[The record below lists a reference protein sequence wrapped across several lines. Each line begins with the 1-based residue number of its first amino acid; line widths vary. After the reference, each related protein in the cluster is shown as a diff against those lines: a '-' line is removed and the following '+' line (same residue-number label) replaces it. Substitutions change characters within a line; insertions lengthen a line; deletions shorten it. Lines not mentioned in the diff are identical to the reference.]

1 MDGRDERDH
10 DGRGRRRRSGGHNSP
25 TPRTSCESTTRLAI
39 VAAVTPPLDAPTI
52 DRLFRRVEA
61 MREDVVDL
69 TRALIR
75 IPTLNPPG
83 DAYEPC
89 ARLIGDRLK
98 RRGFAIEYVRAEGTP
113 GDSDDYPRTNVVA
126 RIEGR
131 APGKCVHFNGHTD
144 VVEVGRGWTLDP
156 FAGVVKDGRVYGRGA
171 CDMKGGLAAAIV
183 AVEAI
188 LAEGLLAHGALEISG
203 TVDEESGGYGGVG
216 YLARNGYFARP
227 RVHHVIIPEPLNP
240 DRVCLGHRGVWWAEV
255 EVTGHIGHGSMPF
268 LGVNAIRG
276 MGDFLGLIER
286 ELYPALATRRTR
298 MPCEPPGAR
307 AATLNFNSIHG
318 GQPEPGD
325 ANPAPVVADS
335 CRLVLDRRY
344 LIEED
349 LDAVKR
355 EIVGLLERM
364 KAGTNGLDYR
374 LREIMT
380 FAPTMTE
387 PDAPVVQALDHFI
400 HDVFGRAPQHI
411 ASPGTYDQ
419 KHVTRFGHVRDCVA
433 YGPGI
438 LDLAHQPDEWVGI
451 DDMVASA
458 KVMAA
463 TALTLLAREGD

>member
-1 MDGRDERDH
+1 M
-10 DGRGRRRRSGGHNSP
+10 
-25 TPRTSCESTTRLAI
+25 STLAPAF
-39 VAAVTPPLDAPTI
+39 VE
-52 DRLFRRVEA
+52 RLFRRVEA
-61 MREDVVDL
+61 MRDDVVAL
-69 TRALIR
+69 TQDMIR

-89 ARLIGDRLK
+89 ARLIGERLGK
-98 RRGFAIEYVRAEGTP
+98 RGFAVEYVRARDAP
-113 GDSDDYPRTNVVA
+113 GDSDAYPRTNVIA
-126 RIEGR
+126 RIEGGR
-131 APGKCVHFNGHTD
+131 PGRCVHFNGHID
-144 VVEVGRGWTLDP
+144 VVEAGHGWTLDP
-156 FAGVVKDGRVYGRGA
+156 FAGIVKEGRVYGRGA
-171 CDMKGGLAAAIV
+171 CDMKGGLAAAII

-188 LAEGLLAHGALEISG
+188 LAEGLPFSGALEISG
-203 TVDEESGGYGGVG
+203 TVDEESGGFGGVG
-216 YLARNGYFARP
+216 HLARHGYFTKP
-227 RVHHVIIPEPLNP
+227 RVDHVIIPEPLNP

-255 EVTGHIGHGSMPF
+255 EVLGRIGHGSMPF

-276 MGDFLGLIER
+276 MGELMALIER
-286 ELYPALATRRTR
+286 ELMPRLAERKTR

-318 GQPEPGD
+318 GQPEPHG

-335 CRLVLDRRY
+335 CRLVIDRRY
-344 LIEED
+344 LIEEQ
-349 LDAVKR
+349 LDAVKA
-355 EIVGLLERM
+355 EIVALLDEM
-364 KAGTNGLDYR
+364 KAGTAGLDYR

-400 HDVFGRAPQHI
+400 HEVFGKAATHI

-438 LDLAHQPDEWVGI
+438 LDLAHQPDEWVGV

-463 TALTLLAREGD
+463 SALTLLARAQA